1 MKLGLILSRIRK
13 DERRLI
19 AAAQARGFDVTT
31 IDNTSVHFDL
41 EKPDLEM
48 DVLIDRCVDHHRGVY
63 ALKIAEDW
71 GILTLNAYDVVEVYG
86 NRLLAEMALREHGVV
101 TPQVRVA
108 FTPES
113 ALEAME
119 EVGYPV
125 VLKPVEGP
133 SGQLISRIQD
143 KFTAQTV
150 LEHKKILGT
159 YHHSIFFIQKYIE
172 APGHDIRAFVVGDRT
187 VAAISVLTNHWITPI
202 EDGGLMNTY
211 PVSDELNDIAVQAV
225 EAVGGGVLAVDLVRT
240 SDQWQVID
248 LSQPTG
254 LAEAEEVTGI
264 NIAEHIIEY
273 AVSYVKT
280 GAKRE
285 DTPS

>member
-1 MKLGLILSRIRK
+1 
-13 DERRLI
+13 
-19 AAAQARGFDVTT
+19 
-31 IDNTSVHFDL
+31 
-41 EKPDLEM
+41 
-48 DVLIDRCVDHHRGVY
+48 
-63 ALKIAEDW
+63 
-71 GILTLNAYDVVEVYG
+71 
-86 NRLLAEMALREHGVV
+86 
-101 TPQVRVA
+101 
-108 FTPES
+108 
-113 ALEAME
+113 
-119 EVGYPV
+119 
-125 VLKPVEGP
+125 
-133 SGQLISRIQD
+133 
-143 KFTAQTV
+143 
-150 LEHKKILGT
+150 
-159 YHHSIFFIQKYIE
+159 
-172 APGHDIRAFVVGDRT
+172 
-187 VAAISVLTNHWITPI
+187 
-202 EDGGLMNTY
+202 MNTY